1 MRAEPVSYG
10 PGGQTTLHAPTVLAL
25 RSVTV
30 SLGPAAQV
38 EALRGITLA
47 IQAGERVALVGPNG
61 CGKST
66 LLRTLHGLLP
76 IAAGDRTVP

>member
-1 MRAEPVSYG
+1 MRAEPVSSG

-25 RSVTV
+25 RGVTV

-47 IQAGERVALVGPNG
+47 IQAGERVDGITTAATRGLVA
-61 CGKST
+61 T
-66 LLRTLHGLLP
+66 
-76 IAAGDRTVP
+76 